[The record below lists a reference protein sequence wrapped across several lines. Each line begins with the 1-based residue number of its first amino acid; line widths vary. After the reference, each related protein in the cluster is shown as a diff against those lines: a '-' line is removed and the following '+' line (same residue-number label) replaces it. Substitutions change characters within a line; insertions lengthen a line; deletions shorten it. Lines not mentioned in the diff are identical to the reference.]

1 MALLISVVV
10 ITILVSSQCSLYE
23 AVLYST
29 RMGTLEA
36 EKTGGKRRAKAL
48 KLIAMKREISIPLSA
63 ILILNT
69 IANTAGATLAGMY
82 AARALGDGM
91 VPIFSIAFTLG
102 ILFFAEIIPKTLGA
116 LHWRSLWPAI
126 VWPLT
131 LMKVLLFPFIL
142 ITQQFSGFLT
152 QRGATAPQV
161 TEEDILGTIRLGA
174 KGGEISQWESRMLH
188 NIINLE
194 TKQVREIM
202 TPRTVMFT
210 LDEEMTVE
218 AAVELAGEKGF
229 TRIPVY
235 RGDRENIVGY
245 VMIHDLNSAKTLSR
259 PQTRLSALTKPILF
273 VRETENCLV
282 LMTHFLKKRR
292 HIAVIGDDY
301 GGVAGLVTLEDLI
314 ETVLGTEIVDE
325 NDSVV
330 DLQKMARNRM
340 QQRFY
345 MEREH
350 REAESAGEE
359 DGPPSVA
366 ADVGAQEDIDP
377 TSEEEMSPE
386 NLLAFSPL
394 DSMAA
399 EADVPPPRGEDGR
412 EAAGEPEP
420 PPEG

>member
-1 MALLISVVV
+1 MVILISVVV
-10 ITILVSSQCSLYE
+10 LTILISSQCSLYE

-29 RMGTLEA
+29 RMGSLEA
-36 EKTGGKRRAKAL
+36 EKTGGPRRVKAM
-48 KLIAMKREISIPLSA
+48 KMIQMKREISIPLSA

-69 IANTAGATLAGMY
+69 VANTAGATLAGMY
-82 AARALGDGM
+82 AAKALGDGL
-91 VPIFSIAFTLG
+91 VPAFSIAFTLA
-102 ILFFAEIIPKTLGA
+102 ILLFAEIVPKTLGA
-116 LHWRSLWPAI
+116 IHWRRLWPAV

-131 LMKVLLFPFIL
+131 LMKWLLYPFI
-142 ITQQFSGFLT
+142 IVTQQFAGFLT
-152 QRGATAPQV
+152 RPGDAAPAV

-174 KGGEISQWESRMLH
+174 KGGEISQWESLMLH
-188 NIINLE
+188 NIIHLE

-218 AAVELAGEKGF
+218 EASSLAAEKGF

-259 PQTRLSALTKPILF
+259 PQTRLAALTKPILF
-273 VRETENCLV
+273 VRETENCRV

-292 HIAVIGDDY
+292 HIAVIGDEY

-340 QQRFY
+340 QERFY
-345 MEREH
+345 
-350 REAESAGEE
+350 ASQESA
-359 DGPPSVA
+359 P
-366 ADVGAQEDIDP
+366 
-377 TSEEEMSPE
+377 
-386 NLLAFSPL
+386 
-394 DSMAA
+394 
-399 EADVPPPRGEDGR
+399 
-412 EAAGEPEP
+412 EPEP
-420 PPEG
+420 SSEVDEMEFDSTDHESMDAAEFDWESLESESPASPPGRPRLDESVSHGRPSREDNSRDG

>member
-1 MALLISVVV
+1 MVILISVVV
-10 ITILVSSQCSLYE
+10 LTILISSQCSLYE

-29 RMGTLEA
+29 RMGSLEA
-36 EKTGGKRRAKAL
+36 EKTGGPRRAKAM
-48 KLIAMKREISIPLSA
+48 KMIQMKREISIPLSA

-69 IANTAGATLAGMY
+69 VANTAGATLAGMY
-82 AARALGDGM
+82 AAKALGDGL
-91 VPIFSIAFTLG
+91 VPAFSIAFTLA
-102 ILFFAEIIPKTLGA
+102 ILLFAEIVPKTLGA
-116 LHWRSLWPAI
+116 IHWRRLWPAV

-131 LMKVLLFPFIL
+131 LMKWLLYPFI
-142 ITQQFSGFLT
+142 IVTQQFAGFLT
-152 QRGATAPQV
+152 RPGDAAPAV

-174 KGGEISQWESRMLH
+174 KGGEISQWESLMLH
-188 NIINLE
+188 NIIHLE

-218 AAVELAGEKGF
+218 EASSLAAEKGF

-259 PQTRLSALTKPILF
+259 PQTRLAALTKPILF
-273 VRETENCLV
+273 VRETENCRV

-292 HIAVIGDDY
+292 HIAVIGDEY

-340 QQRFY
+340 QERFY
-345 MEREH
+345 
-350 REAESAGEE
+350 ASQESA
-359 DGPPSVA
+359 P
-366 ADVGAQEDIDP
+366 
-377 TSEEEMSPE
+377 
-386 NLLAFSPL
+386 
-394 DSMAA
+394 
-399 EADVPPPRGEDGR
+399 
-412 EAAGEPEP
+412 EPEP
-420 PPEG
+420 SSEVDEMEFDSTDQESMDAADFDWESLESETPASPPGRPRLDESVASGTPTREDTSRDG